1 MPIGEYLPTVFPFIA
16 VGLFDIYFLANEKK
30 NINHHNDT
38 RHYGI
43 QHNDAQ
49 QKRAYMWHS
58 VYVTFSNNDNRHN
71 NDLSL

>member
-1 MPIGEYLPTVFPFIA
+1 MPNGEYLPTVFLFIA

-38 RHYGI
+38 QHNGI

-49 QKRAYMWHS
+49 QKRAYM
-58 VYVTFSNNDNRHN
+58 
-71 NDLSL
+71 